1 METRESES
9 AVQPFCAVRARRE
22 RNWTCREVR
31 ESGGR
36 CCDARMCLST
46 VPTNTRREDK
56 KDAVSRRE
64 SVSRDGLD
72 VSQSEGV
79 GRRRCSDARRPGGEG
94 GISCR
99 VVAV

>member
-1 METRESES
+1 MR
-9 AVQPFCAVRARRE
+9 
-22 RNWTCREVR
+22 
-31 ESGGR
+31 
-36 CCDARMCLST
+36 LST

-56 KDAVSRRE
+56 KDAVSRCE

-79 GRRRCSDARRPGGEG
+79 GRRRCSDAGRCLEGG